1 MRLILLFCAV
11 TFGYSFVLPS
21 PLSCQNARATP
32 KRIFGRCVLAV
43 SSEEKGESQLSVE
56 QVKSLGY
63 RELQKEVRLRG
74 LDGRKDTAEMRR
86 ILLKEAVE
94 LSDDSTMNGN
104 ENEHHGQN
112 DHGKGITVNTNDD
125 DIKIQLQRS
134 PGSGGDLEETL
145 RVTIEAGE
153 AGKWKLAVRKLKQLS
168 KVSAATVIGAVVR
181 GLRGR
186 VLTRQRGVF

>member
-1 MRLILLFCAV
+1 M
-11 TFGYSFVLPS
+11 
-21 PLSCQNARATP
+21 
-32 KRIFGRCVLAV
+32 LAV

-104 ENEHHGQN
+104 KNEHHGQN